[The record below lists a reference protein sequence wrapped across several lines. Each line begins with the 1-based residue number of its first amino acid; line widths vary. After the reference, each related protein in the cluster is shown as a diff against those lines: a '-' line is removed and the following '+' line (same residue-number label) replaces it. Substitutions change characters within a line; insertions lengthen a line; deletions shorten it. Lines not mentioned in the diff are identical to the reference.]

1 MTEVLT
7 IPQGAVQV
15 LTRKAEGVT
24 RLAVLCPVY
33 NEEQAIPLFLDRV
46 MSVLSQLDS
55 RYKPSLYFIDNG
67 CTDASLNIIR
77 KFHETNQN
85 VFALVMSRN
94 FGYQCALETGLRTVM
109 ADLYVMIDVDCEDPP
124 EMILDFV
131 KQHEQGFEI
140 VYGERVD
147 RPEPFVLKE
156 MRKAYYRI
164 VRWLADD
171 NFVLNMAEFSLITRE
186 VRNAIIQDVT
196 STPFLRASIGRIGF
210 RRKNAP
216 RLRHPR

>member
-46 MSVLSQLDS
+46 MSVFSQLDS

-77 KFHETNQN
+77 NFQDRKSTRLNSSHSQISYA
-85 VFALVMSRN
+85 VF
-94 FGYQCALETGLRTVM
+94 C
-109 ADLYVMIDVDCEDPP
+109 
-124 EMILDFV
+124 
-131 KQHEQGFEI
+131 
-140 VYGERVD
+140 
-147 RPEPFVLKE
+147 LK
-156 MRKAYYRI
+156 
-164 VRWLADD
+164 
-171 NFVLNMAEFSLITRE
+171 
-186 VRNAIIQDVT
+186 
-196 STPFLRASIGRIGF
+196 
-210 RRKNAP
+210 KNIKS
-216 RLRHPR
+216 HPNPD